1 MARTSRRAV
10 RRGGID
16 PSDEPSVEWGW
27 HGGFPRA
34 LPTAGVVVAIVLLA
48 LIIGPYQSR
57 TQDLW
62 IVGVVIAIL
71 AWIAYGARKR
81 RNAWRR

>member
-1 MARTSRRAV
+1 
-10 RRGGID
+10 
-16 PSDEPSVEWGW
+16 
-27 HGGFPRA
+27 
-34 LPTAGVVVAIVLLA
+34 VVVAIVLLA